1 MLKRNHANKGQGLA
15 QGQQSFALA
24 ALASAMLWTTAPVAM
39 AQEGAGG
46 AQLPQRF
53 AMHTATALTLPQ
65 AVELALASHADVA
78 AAKRLVEAMQG
89 QVIQGG
95 ARPNPELAYAL
106 EDTRSATRSQSWQLN
121 VPLELGGKR
130 SARTRAAEKARE
142 QALVQLADVQAAV
155 RANVA
160 TAYWD
165 ALAAQERLALSQD
178 SAALAKAATDTV
190 AKRVAAGKVSP
201 VEETKARVAEA
212 GIRLEL
218 AQAAS
223 DERNAQTRLYA
234 LLGAPQA
241 SAFQLQGTGDALPP
255 VPDFAALHLQAASAP
270 AILLARAEVQR
281 RQALTAV
288 EQSKRVPDITLSAG
302 VKRSNETQRNM
313 VLLGVSVPI
322 PVFDR
327 NQGNLLEALQLED
340 KARDELQAAT
350 VRLGSELSQAHDRL
364 STITT
369 EVRTLQADVLP
380 GAKSAYDAATV
391 GFENGKF
398 SFLEVLDAQRTYFS
412 AKSQYLKALA
422 ESHRAAADIDR
433 LLGNALRT
441 AFTPSSQ

>member
-190 AKRVAAGKVSP
+190 VKRVAAGKVSP

-212 GIRLEL
+212 GIR
-218 AQAAS
+218 
-223 DERNAQTRLYA
+223 A
-234 LLGAPQA
+234 L
-241 SAFQLQGTGDALPP
+241 
-255 VPDFAALHLQAASAP
+255 
-270 AILLARAEVQR
+270 
-281 RQALTAV
+281 
-288 EQSKRVPDITLSAG
+288 
-302 VKRSNETQRNM
+302 
-313 VLLGVSVPI
+313 
-322 PVFDR
+322 
-327 NQGNLLEALQLED
+327 
-340 KARDELQAAT
+340 
-350 VRLGSELSQAHDRL
+350 
-364 STITT
+364 
-369 EVRTLQADVLP
+369 
-380 GAKSAYDAATV
+380 
-391 GFENGKF
+391 
-398 SFLEVLDAQRTYFS
+398 
-412 AKSQYLKALA
+412 
-422 ESHRAAADIDR
+422 
-433 LLGNALRT
+433 
-441 AFTPSSQ
+441 